1 MQKPEVIPFLLF
13 FSLSRDEMKYDILR
27 HLTTSASDVTTHSVS
42 LYVSIFLRLFFSLS
56 FSKINKRT
64 LANFP
69 LIILHIN
76 VIKFVSEMWLN
87 INKHNHIVIIRL
99 KYIFSLVFVQID
111 TLCS

>member
-1 MQKPEVIPFLLF
+1 MYQPEVIPFLLL
-13 FSLSRDEMKYDILR
+13 FSLSQCDILR
-27 HLTTSASDVTTHSVS
+27 HLTTSVSDVTTHSVS